1 MQPGD
6 IALISVIALLL
17 SVGYNVVQ
25 AMRMRRFRADADAV
39 ADLSVHLENVRREM
53 IGVRTDLANERK
65 KVESLSAE
73 LVEVGQTRG
82 TFFDNM
88 GYYVRTPLNLIIGYS
103 DLLLSGAY
111 GDLGEVPRERIT
123 VIGRSGN
130 DLLTYI
136 TDMIELHRLNYGGIE
151 LKFRSVE
158 VVPLVESVIAEVKQ
172 QSTKEVSLQQQVEA
186 GISPLLGD
194 PPRVAQVLRQLLIN
208 ALRFTNQGSVMVD
221 ARAVHVHN
229 GVATQMEL
237 PTIGWLSDGEW
248 IVLSVRDTGI
258 GIRTE
263 DQASIFDTFYRA
275 PLDQTNDERGL
286 GLGLAIVK
294 RLVELHHG
302 AIWVKSAEKQGSTF
316 FVALRAYRD
325 VRSKDAP
332 GAIAK
337 ESASNRA

>member
-25 AMRMRRFRADADAV
+25 AMRMRRLRADADAV
-39 ADLSVHLENVRREM
+39 ADLSAHLESVRREM
-53 IGVRTDLANERK
+53 IGVRTDLANERQA
-65 KVESLSAE
+65 VEALTEE
-73 LVEVGQTRG
+73 LAEVGQTRG

-103 DLLLSGAY
+103 ELLLSGAY
-111 GDLGEVPRERIT
+111 GDLGDVPRERIT
-123 VIGRSGN
+123 VIGRSGS

-151 LKFRSVE
+151 LQFKPVD
-158 VVPLVESVIAEVKQ
+158 VLPLVESVIAEVKQ
-172 QSTKEVSLQQQVEA
+172 QSTKDVTLQQQVES
-186 GISPLLGD
+186 GIGPLLGD
-194 PPRVAQVLRQLLIN
+194 PARVAQVLRQLLTN
-208 ALRFTNQGSVMVD
+208 ALRFTKRGSVMID
-221 ARAVHVHN
+221 AHLVRVQN
-229 GVATQMEL
+229 GVASQMEL
-237 PTIGWLSDGEW
+237 PTIGWLSDGDW
-248 IVLSVRDTGI
+248 IVLSVHDTGI

-275 PLDQTNDERGL
+275 HLDQTNDERGL

-325 VRSKDAP
+325 ARSKDAP
-332 GAIAK
+332 GTIAT